1 MNVLRD
7 SRRKSTEHCR
17 SVYEVSVFFSAS
29 EGLFLGGGVLFVII
43 SPTKVEAVDMQ
54 ITSAISHSFRVRKIA
69 GIIPKII
76 RIIKYP
82 IAVLFS
88 FFIVQIYK

>member
-1 MNVLRD
+1 MNTLRD
-7 SRRKSTEHCR
+7 SWRKASEHCR
-17 SVYEVSVFFSAS
+17 SVNEVSVFFSIS
-29 EGLFLGGGVLFVII
+29 EVFLGGGVLVVII

-76 RIIKYP
+76 RTTKYP